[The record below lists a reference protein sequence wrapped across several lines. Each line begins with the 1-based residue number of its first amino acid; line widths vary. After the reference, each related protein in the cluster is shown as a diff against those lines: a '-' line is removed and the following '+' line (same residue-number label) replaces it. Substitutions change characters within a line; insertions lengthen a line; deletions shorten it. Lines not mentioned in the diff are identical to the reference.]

1 MSEEINLQNFVDRTS
16 SNPNRRKLKI
26 ISQTPTE
33 IIADIERADENVTT
47 TGTKIN
53 ANNLQNIINK
63 INDLEDKIGETAGS
77 FIYVN
82 EQFQS
87 QLNFIDNPQE
97 QINDVNDRLDDEES
111 ARYNADESLRGQIE
125 AEALTR
131 QNAINS
137 LITGVSK
144 VVGNTGEITAS
155 QLINAILTGVEGFGD
170 KIISKNINKN
180 IGSYTSSN
188 SSVHGYITF
197 LSGLK
202 IAWGKFNHNA
212 SGAQN
217 ITFGTTFSYSPAL
230 FVQRFGSE
238 TGNGASYPS
247 VVKSVTTTGAT
258 VYVYNSEGKSRM
270 YIAIGM

>member
-1 MSEEINLQNFVDRTS
+1 MDRTS

-125 AEALTR
+125 AEVLTR

-180 IGSYTSSN
+180 ISN
-188 SSVHGYITF
+188 CCSHDNYYNCNY
-197 LSGLK
+197 K
-202 IAWGKFNHNA
+202 I
-212 SGAQN
+212 
-217 ITFGTTFSYSPAL
+217 
-230 FVQRFGSE
+230 
-238 TGNGASYPS
+238 
-247 VVKSVTTTGAT
+247 
-258 VYVYNSEGKSRM
+258 
-270 YIAIGM
+270 

>member
-97 QINDVNDRLDDEES
+97 QINDINDRLDDEES
-111 ARYNADESLRGQIE
+111 ARYNADESLQSQINQKLSVSNIVAGSGITLE
-125 AEALTR
+125 ANENNVT
-131 QNAINS
+131 INS
-137 LITGVSK
+137 CGLIGSVSSGDANSATSSYQCCMVYENGDMIYYGRIPWAAQK
-144 VVGNTGEITAS
+144 TNITVGS
-155 QLINAILTGVEGFGD
+155 VQIN
-170 KIISKNINKN
+170 NINYTPLSSVYPVATITFHPKN
-180 IGSYTSSN
+180 WITREWILYGNPIYSNGVWTLVAATN
-188 SSVHGYITF
+188 SSASDNATWDYII
-197 LSGLK
+197 K
-202 IAWGKFNHNA
+202 CK
-212 SGAQN
+212 
-217 ITFGTTFSYSPAL
+217 Y
-230 FVQRFGSE
+230 
-238 TGNGASYPS
+238 
-247 VVKSVTTTGAT
+247 K
-258 VYVYNSEGKSRM
+258 
-270 YIAIGM
+270 